1 VIFIVFLDCLVII
14 EGFSKI
20 TKPMTELLEKD
31 KKFKWMPSYEA
42 IFHELRNGLT
52 PAPVFVMPNI

>member
-1 VIFIVFLDCLVII
+1 
-14 EGFSKI
+14 
-20 TKPMTELLEKD
+20 MTELLEKD